1 MVKSWKL
8 PLRSV
13 TKEECLLSSLLF
25 NLVLKVLPTAI
36 RQKKKKNWKGRKKT
50 VIFANDT
57 YVCACMLRHFSH
69 VWQFVPL
76 WTAARQAPLSL
87 WFSRQEYWSG
97 LPCSTPDL
105 PNSGIE
111 PTFPVVLNCRN
122 SLLLSHWGSLILYI
136 ENPKDSYK
144 KLLELINEFSKDAE
158 HKINTNKNV
167 MWSYSNNKLSEKIK
181 ETISFT
187 ITLKLIK

>member
-1 MVKSWKL
+1 MIHMCVHACFVI
-8 PLRSV
+8 SV
-13 TKEECLLSSLLF
+13 MSDSLCPCELQPARHLCPCDSPGKNTGVGCHALLQIF
-25 NLVLKVLPTAI
+25 PT
-36 RQKKKKNWKGRKKT
+36 QGLNP
-50 VIFANDT
+50 
-57 YVCACMLRHFSH
+57 HF
-69 VWQFVPL
+69 
-76 WTAARQAPLSL
+76 L
-87 WFSRQEYWSG
+87 WF
-97 LPCSTPDL
+97 
-105 PNSGIE
+105 
-111 PTFPVVLNCRN
+111 LNCRN

-167 MWSYSNNKLSEKIK
+167 MWAYSNNKLSEKIK